1 MEELKSQQIWSL
13 PKFKSN
19 HFWTSA
25 TGNIFIESFWE
36 TQIKSETV
44 IFLEL
49 EYDNLY
55 SAEGK
60 ASQFKG
66 IGWWNQAT

>member
-25 TGNIFIESFWE
+25 TGNIFIESLWE
-36 TQIKSETV
+36 TKIKSETV

-55 SAEGK
+55 SA
-60 ASQFKG
+60 
-66 IGWWNQAT
+66 